1 MPNVQARVDEVLRAG
16 GDAALHALVP
26 IVYEELKR
34 IARHHRRADE
44 GSLCTTELVHE
55 TYLKL
60 AGGNTNWHG
69 RAHFFGAASQAMRQV
84 LVDFAR
90 RRHAEKRGGGMEMVS
105 LGENDMAVDIE
116 LDEILAIDA
125 ALDRLGGV
133 DPRLRQIVELR
144 FFAGISQAEIAEML
158 GVSERTIER
167 EWLKAR
173 LLLVEALGHD
183 GAKPFLE
190 SPPAAAA
197 AALVREARAPVTS
210 PVGQRIGTY
219 RIVREIGRGGMS
231 LVFLG
236 ERDDGQSTQHVAIKL
251 LRPGYDSEIDLRR
264 FGREREILA
273 ALKHPNIARLLDGG
287 MTDAG
292 APFLVMEYVQ
302 GEPIDA
308 YCESRQLS
316 IAQRLELFR
325 CVADATHFAH
335 RNSIV
340 HRDLK
345 PSNILVTADGRVKL
359 LDFGLAKLLEQ
370 PASDG
375 KPAVRSLQG
384 WMTPE
389 YAAPE
394 QIRHEPTTTLT
405 DVYQLGA
412 VLYQLVC
419 GALPFGTRGR
429 TGYALQ
435 RAILEEVPPP
445 PSAQRRELSRDL
457 DAIVLRA
464 MHKEPEQRYAS
475 AEALNDAIA
484 SYLA

>member
-1 MPNVQARVDEVLRAG
+1 MTSTKDLIPV
-16 GDAALHALVP
+16 
-26 IVYEELKR
+26 VYEELKR
-34 IARHHRRADE
+34 IARYHRRADE
-44 GSLCTTELVHE
+44 AFSTTELVHE

-60 AGGNTNWHG
+60 AAGKNNWHG

-90 RRHAEKRGGGMEMVS
+90 RRNADKRGGGVEMVS
-105 LGENDMAVDIE
+105 LGPNDAAVDIE

-125 ALDRLGGV
+125 ALDRLDGV

-144 FFAGISQAEIAEML
+144 FFAGVSQAEIAKML

-173 LLLVEALGHD
+173 QVLVEALGHD
-183 GAKPFLE
+183 GNEGPDGAKFLE
-190 SPPAAAA
+190 VPPAAAA
-197 AALVREARAPVTS
+197 AALIQESRAPD
-210 PVGQRIGTY
+210 PRPDQRIGNY

-231 LVFLG
+231 IVFLG
-236 ERDDGQSTQHVAIKL
+236 EDDTQRAAIKL
-251 LRPGYDSEIDLRR
+251 LRPGLDPEIDARR
-264 FGREREILA
+264 FGRERDILA
-273 ALKHPNIARLLDGG
+273 ALSHPNIARLLDGG
-287 MTDAG
+287 MTDDG
-292 APFLVMEYVQ
+292 RPFLVMEYVE

-316 IAQRLELFR
+316 IAPRLDLFR
-325 CVADATHFAH
+325 RVAEATHYAH
-335 RNSIV
+335 RNSVI

-345 PSNILVTADGRVKL
+345 PSNILVTADGTVKL

-370 PASDG
+370 PKPDG
-375 KPAVRSLQG
+375 TPAVRSLQG

-394 QIRHEPTTTLT
+394 QIRNEPTTTLT

-419 GALPFGTRGR
+419 GALPFGTRRR

-435 RAILEEVPPP
+435 RAILEEAPPP
-445 PSAQRRELSRDL
+445 PSTHRRDL
-457 DAIVLRA
+457 SPDIDAIVLKA
-464 MHKEPEQRYAS
+464 LSKEPDQRHAS
-475 AEALNDAIA
+475 AKELMSAFG
-484 SYLA
+484 